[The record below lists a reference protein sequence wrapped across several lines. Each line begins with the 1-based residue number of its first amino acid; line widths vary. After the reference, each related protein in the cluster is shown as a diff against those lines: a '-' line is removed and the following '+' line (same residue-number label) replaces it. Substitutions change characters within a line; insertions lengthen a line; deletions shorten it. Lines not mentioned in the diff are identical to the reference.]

1 MIQIEL
7 VGSHGAKLSGRFDAS
22 QVERARTVFDQL
34 EGDCVLDLDGLHYI
48 SSAGISAML
57 LLYKRLNAAGH
68 TVRIRNASGHV
79 RNIID
84 YAGLAQIFPLE

>member
-1 MIQIEL
+1 MIQVEL
-7 VGSHGAKLSGRFDAS
+7 VGSHCAKLSGRFDAS
-22 QVERARTVFDQL
+22 QVERARVVFDQL

-57 LLYKRLNAAGH
+57 LLYKRLSAGGH
-68 TVRIRNASGHV
+68 SIHLSNASGHV

-84 YAGLAQIFPLE
+84 YAGLAQIFTLD